1 MINRFMRYQEF
12 NPLKPFKAQVRLKTD
27 KSLVMTLMWADNQ
40 TSARKNLAQLYGNE
54 NVLNVSQITLTEA
67 KQLTAQDQQIKTLK
81 DRAKQITQQAKLTKA
96 RKSVTKA
103 QQQLSKATAPAPISS
118 QQ

>member
-1 MINRFMRYQEF
+1 MRFQEF
-12 NPLKPFKAQVRLKTD
+12 NSLKPFKAQVRLKTD
-27 KSLVMTLMWADNQ
+27 SSLVMTLMWADSQ
-40 TSARKNLAQLYGNE
+40 HSARRNLAQLYGTE

-81 DRAKQITQQAKLTKA
+81 DRAKQITQQAKLTNA

-103 QQQLSKATAPAPISS
+103 QQQLTKATAPAPISS

>member
-1 MINRFMRYQEF
+1 MRYQEF
-12 NPLKPFKAQVRLKTD
+12 KPLKPFKAQVRLKTD
-27 KSLVMTLMWADNQ
+27 KSLVMTLMWADSQ
-40 TSARKNLAQLYGNE
+40 HSARRNLAQLYGTE
-54 NVLNVSQITLTEA
+54 NVLNVSEITLTEA

-81 DRAKQITQQAKLTKA
+81 DRAKQITQQAKLTNA

-103 QQQLSKATAPAPISS
+103 QQQLTKATAPTTFSS

>member
-1 MINRFMRYQEF
+1 MRYSEF
-12 NPLKPFKAQVRLKTD
+12 NPLKPFRAQVRLKTD
-27 KSLVMTLMWADNQ
+27 KSLVMTLMWADSQ
-40 TSARKNLAQLYGNE
+40 HSARRNLAQLYGTE

-67 KQLTAQDQQIKTLK
+67 KQITAQDQQIKTLK
-81 DRAKQITQQAKLTKA
+81 DRAKQITQQAKLTNA

-103 QQQLSKATAPAPISS
+103 QQQLTKATAPTSS

>member
-1 MINRFMRYQEF
+1 MRYQEF
-12 NPLKPFKAQVRLKTD
+12 KPLKPFKAQVRLKTD
-27 KSLVMTLMWADNQ
+27 KSLVMTLIWADSQ
-40 TSARKNLAQLYGNE
+40 HSARRNLAQLYGTE

-81 DRAKQITQQAKLTKA
+81 DRAKQISQQAKLTNA

-103 QQQLSKATAPAPISS
+103 QQQLSKATAPTTFSS

>member
-1 MINRFMRYQEF
+1 MRYQEF
-12 NPLKPFKAQVRLKTD
+12 NPLKPFRAQVRLKTD
-27 KSLVMTLMWADNQ
+27 KSLVLLLTWADSQ
-40 TSARKNLAQLYGNE
+40 TAARRNLGHLYGTE

-67 KQLTAQDQQIKTLK
+67 KQLNPQDQQIKTLK
-81 DRAKQITQQAKLTKA
+81 DKAKQITQQAKLTNA

-103 QQQLSKATAPAPISS
+103 QQQLSKATAPTTISS

>member
-1 MINRFMRYQEF
+1 MRYSEF
-12 NPLKPFKAQVRLKTD
+12 NQLKPFKAQVRLKTD
-27 KSLVMTLMWADNQ
+27 KSLVMTLMWADSQ
-40 TSARKNLAQLYGNE
+40 HSARRNLAQLYGTE

-67 KQLTAQDQQIKTLK
+67 KQITAQDQQIKTLK
-81 DRAKQITQQAKLTKA
+81 DRAKQITQQAKLTNA

-103 QQQLSKATAPAPISS
+103 QQQLTKATTPTTISS

>member
-1 MINRFMRYQEF
+1 MINTFMRFQEF

-27 KSLVMTLMWADNQ
+27 KSLVMTLMWADSQ
-40 TSARKNLAQLYGNE
+40 HSARRNLAQLYGTE

-67 KQLTAQDQQIKTLK
+67 KQLNPQDQQIKTLK
-81 DRAKQITQQAKLTKA
+81 DRAKQITQQAKLTNA
-96 RKSVTKA
+96 RKAVTKA
-103 QQQLSKATAPAPISS
+103 QQQLTKATAPTTFSS

>member
-1 MINRFMRYQEF
+1 MRYSEF

-27 KSLVMTLMWADNQ
+27 KSLVLLLTWADSQ
-40 TSARKNLAQLYGNE
+40 TAARRNLSHLYGTE

-67 KQLTAQDQQIKTLK
+67 KQINPQDQQIKSLK

-96 RKSVTKA
+96 RKSVAKA
-103 QQQLSKATAPAPISS
+103 QQQLTQATAPQAAQTAQS
-118 QQ
+118 Q

>member
-1 MINRFMRYQEF
+1 MLLI
-12 NPLKPFKAQVRLKTD
+12 LT
-27 KSLVMTLMWADNQ
+27 WADSQ
-40 TSARKNLAQLYGNE
+40 TAARRNLSHLYGTE

-67 KQLTAQDQQIKTLK
+67 KQITAQDQQIKTLK
-81 DRAKQITQQAKLTKA
+81 DRAKQITQQAKLTNA

-103 QQQLSKATAPAPISS
+103 QQQLTKATAPTTISS

>member
-1 MINRFMRYQEF
+1 MRFQEF

-27 KSLVMTLMWADNQ
+27 KSLVMTLMWADSQ
-40 TSARKNLAQLYGNE
+40 HSARRNLAQLYGTE

-67 KQLTAQDQQIKTLK
+67 KQLNPQDQQIKTLK
-81 DRAKQITQQAKLTKA
+81 DRAKQISQQAKLTNA

-103 QQQLSKATAPAPISS
+103 QQQLTKATAPTTFSS